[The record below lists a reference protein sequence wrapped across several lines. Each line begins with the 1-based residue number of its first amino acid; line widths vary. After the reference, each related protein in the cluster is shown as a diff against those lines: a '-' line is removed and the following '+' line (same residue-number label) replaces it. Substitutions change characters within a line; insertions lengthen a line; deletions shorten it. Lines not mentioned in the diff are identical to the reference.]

1 MISWSQSLV
10 MTISCHTEYKTD
22 DISYDRLGRNVT
34 TNLVVSAYFQESC
47 VQHSPFGEFYKTDD
61 E

>member
-1 MISWSQSLV
+1 
-10 MTISCHTEYKTD
+10 MTISKHLYTCHVEYKTD
-22 DISYDRLGRNVT
+22 DISYDQLGRNVT

-47 VQHSPFGEFYKTDD
+47 VQHSPFSEFYKTDD